1 MGPLLLCAAAAVSG
15 GGAGKSSRIIIERK
29 RCVRVISTVA
39 SPPAVSELARIGFPP
54 PVSVQVSGRVS
65 SHTERAHKRACYT
78 AHVAAHAWAVS
89 QNCSLTLV
97 VEEDAV
103 FSADASHKYGTAEA
117 IWSAASRPG
126 IETLWLG
133 YHASAVAPP
142 GTSRESL
149 PATVRLEKPMLA
161 HAIVFSAAASAR
173 VASLPR
179 WRRRGLSIYEAFDVA
194 LWHDAGLTAH
204 GVYPPVAGQRWSGKS
219 VYLDWSKS
227 LSGMAVVNWFSY
239 DRCSALL
246 ARSSYVARFVGLFM
260 ALPDDAYSLAS
271 AYRCP

>member
-15 GGAGKSSRIIIERK
+15 GAGKSSERK

-39 SPPAVSELARIGFPP
+39 SPPAVSELARIGFDLRSKST
-54 PVSVQVSGRVS
+54 PVSVQVSSRVS
-65 SHTERAHKRACYT
+65 SRTERAHKRACYT

-89 QNCSLTLV
+89 ENCSLTLV

-117 IWSAASRPG
+117 IWSAASQPG

-142 GTSRESL
+142 GTSHGT
-149 PATVRLEKPMLA
+149 AVRLEKPMLA

-179 WRRRGLSIYEAFDVA
+179 WRRRGVSIYEAFDVA

-246 ARSSYVARFVGLFM
+246 ARCSYVARFVGLFM